1 MKEMLRYAA
10 ILALIAAIS
19 GGSIS
24 AVVGV
29 TSKVVE
35 ARKAEELKAA
45 LGTLLPSAE
54 RFSPVDA
61 EGVIYYQ
68 GFIGDDTAGYVVTGK
83 GSGYGGA
90 LEVLV
95 GFDADNR
102 ITNVQIG
109 SNGETPGI
117 GTKVTQSADFVAQF
131 LGKSIQDPLTLG
143 QDIQGVS
150 GASMSSDG
158 VTQAIK
164 NAADFLAMQTSG
176 TDFASLLPE
185 ADSYIPTES
194 NGVSYY
200 LGEKEGV
207 AVGYIFTGNG
217 TGYNGKIEAMVA
229 FNLSGE
235 ILNYQI
241 SNHSETK
248 TIAATVFENTDF
260 SKQFIGKTPD
270 NALSIGTDIQAV
282 SGASGTSAGITAAIK
297 DAASQMQ
304 NLLVDP
310 NILQLLSEATSFET
324 IETEE
329 HTYFLGLKEGATA
342 GYLVIGKGVG
352 YEGPLQVYVAF
363 DNDGVITGIR
373 VLDHNDTPS
382 MMKKVTSDAVFS
394 EQFVGK
400 GIDNTFAM
408 GSEIQ
413 AVAGASFSSEGIAQ
427 AVKDAVTFLH
437 ESVLK

>member
-24 AVVGV
+24 AVVDI
-29 TSKVVE
+29 TSKVVD

-45 LGTLLPSAE
+45 LGTLLPGADS
-54 RFSPVDA
+54 FTPIDA
-61 EGVIYYQ
+61 DGVIYYQ
-68 GFIGDDTAGYVVTGK
+68 GFSGAAAAGYVITGK
-83 GSGYGGA
+83 GSGYGGT

-95 GFDADNR
+95 GFDANNQ

-131 LGKSIQDPLTLG
+131 VGKSSKDPFSVG
-143 QDIQGVS
+143 QDVQGVS

-158 VTQAIK
+158 VTQAVK
-164 NAADFLAMQTSG
+164 NAADFLIMQTSG
-176 TDFASLLPE
+176 TDFATLLPS
-185 ADSYIPTES
+185 ADTYTPTES
-194 NGVSYY
+194 NGVTYY

-217 TGYNGKIEAMVA
+217 AGYNGNIEATVA
-229 FNLSGE
+229 FDLTGKITNF
-235 ILNYQI
+235 QV

-248 TIAATVFENTDF
+248 TSAADVLGNADF
-260 SKQFIGKTPD
+260 IKQFMGKTHE
-270 NALSIGTDIQAV
+270 NAFAIGTDIQAV
-282 SGASGTSAGITAAIK
+282 TGASGTSAGITAAVK
-297 DAASQMQ
+297 DAASQMK

-310 NILQLLSEATSFET
+310 NILQLLTAATAFET
-324 IETEE
+324 VESEDRS
-329 HTYFLGLKEGATA
+329 YFVGTKDGSPA
-342 GYLVIGKGVG
+342 GYLVIGKGSG
-352 YEGPLQVYVAF
+352 YEGPVRVYVAF
-363 DNDGVITGIR
+363 NNEGVVTGVR

-382 MMKKVTSDAVFS
+382 MMKKVTGDATFY

-400 GIDNTFAM
+400 GIDNSFAM

-413 AVAGASFSSEGIAQ
+413 AVAGASFSSEGIAL

-437 ESVLK
+437 ETVLK

>member
-45 LGTLLPSAE
+45 LGTLLPTADN
-54 RFSPVDA
+54 FSPVDA
-61 EGVIYYQ
+61 DGVIYYQ
-68 GFIGDDTAGYVVTGK
+68 GFTGDTPAGYVVTGI

-95 GFDADNR
+95 GFDANNR

-117 GTKVTQSADFVAQF
+117 GTKVTQSPDFVAQF
-131 LGKSIQDPLTLG
+131 VGKSTRDPLSLG
-143 QDIQGVS
+143 QDVQGVS

-158 VTQAIK
+158 VTQAVK
-164 NAADFLAMQTSG
+164 NAADFLIMHTSG
-176 TDFASLLPE
+176 TDFAALLPT
-185 ADSYIPTES
+185 ADTYTPTES
-194 NGVSYY
+194 NGLSYY

-207 AVGYIFTGNG
+207 AVGYIMTGNG
-217 TGYNGKIEAMVA
+217 AGYNGNIEATVA

-235 ILNYQI
+235 IVNFQI

-248 TIAATVFENTDF
+248 ATAATVLENADF
-260 SKQFIGKTPD
+260 NKQFIGKTPSS
-270 NALSIGTDIQAV
+270 ALTIGTDIQSV
-282 SGASGTSAGITAAIK
+282 TGASGTSAGITTAIK
-297 DAASQMQ
+297 NATSQMK
-304 NLLVDP
+304 NILVDP
-310 NILQLLSEATSFET
+310 NILQLLSEATDFVT
-324 IETEE
+324 VDTEDRS
-329 HTYFLGLKEGATA
+329 YYQGQKDGATA
-342 GYLVIGKGVG
+342 GYLVIGKGAG
-352 YEGPLQVYVAF
+352 YEGPVRVYVAF
-363 DNDGVITGIR
+363 TNEGVITGIR

-382 MMKKVTSDAVFS
+382 MMKKVTSDAAFS

-400 GIDNTFAM
+400 GIGNNFGM

-413 AVAGASFSSEGIAQ
+413 AVAGASFSSEGIAL

-437 ESVLK
+437 KTVLK